1 MRHPCFISQKINCAL
16 QGLQGPLVCFLV
28 VFIREL
34 GLSLAL
40 IAELE
45 VDVPVHVR
53 SPGGQEGVQ
62 NGIQIDVSP
71 A

>member
-1 MRHPCFISQKINCAL
+1 M
-16 QGLQGPLVCFLV
+16 CFLV
-28 VFIREL
+28 VFIWEL